1 MGITVKS
8 PDSSI
13 ELDRTTFDIRS
24 TAVTG
29 VGFVLSIGA
38 GLFLAVWWARHWRS
52 SRRSRHLVPA
62 GAAPAS
68 PDTAVGGA
76 VRQDAPTDGSGQP
89 DDSDGYRPAHLAGGR
104 SRRS

>member
-1 MGITVKS
+1 VRS

-38 GLFLAVWWARHWRS
+38 GLFLAVWWERHWRS

-62 GAAPAS
+62 GAATAS
-68 PDTAVGGA
+68 AAVADVADAARSDARTGGS
-76 VRQDAPTDGSGQP
+76 RQP
-89 DDSDGYRPAHLAGGR
+89 DDADGYRPAHLAGGR